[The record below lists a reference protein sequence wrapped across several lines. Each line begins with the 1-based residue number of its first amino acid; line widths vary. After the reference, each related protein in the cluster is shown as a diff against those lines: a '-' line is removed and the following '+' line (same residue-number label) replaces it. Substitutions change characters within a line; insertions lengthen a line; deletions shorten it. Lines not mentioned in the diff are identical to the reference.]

1 MIIIKYSLEWKLPTI
16 EKPVTIKNVIR
27 KQIIELIEYAKTKRF
42 LIILLDSLNRSSN
55 KYWTYWIFIHSFI
68 SISIIKYK

>member
-1 MIIIKYSLEWKLPTI
+1 MKYSLEWKLPTI

-27 KQIIELIEYAKTKRF
+27 KQIIELIEYSKTKRF

>member
-1 MIIIKYSLEWKLPTI
+1 MKYSLEWKLPTI

-42 LIILLDSLNRSSN
+42 FDYTTR
-55 KYWTYWIFIHSFI
+55 FIE
-68 SISIIKYK
+68 